1 MKTYNQNSLNFV
13 EDLLG
18 MQISENSFVVDIQQ
32 QISNQNELYD
42 MYKRTV
48 TFPDY
53 FGDNWDAFF
62 DVLKDLSWVP
72 QENIIIRHFFLPV
85 LPENELRVY
94 LEILADSVEFWTK
107 FDRHKMVVYFS
118 IEVEEKIKELMSK
131 SK

>member
-1 MKTYNQNSLNFV
+1 MIYNTNKFNFT
-13 EDLLG
+13 DHLLDVK
-18 MQISENSFVVDIQQ
+18 IPENSFVVDIQQ
-32 QISNQNELYD
+32 QIGSQNELYD

-62 DVLKDLSWVP
+62 DVLKDFSWVP

-85 LPENELRVY
+85 LPDNELRVY

-118 IEVEEKIKELMSK
+118 IEAEEKIKELMSK